1 MREIERVS
9 ERASE
14 RERVPTEHDLDLIH
28 LLFVK
33 PPRIAFI
40 KFVRLLVV
48 AKALLFLVPGICRHD
63 VHEDLRPRFALLDFG
78 LVMDLDLG
86 LLLVPTRRAYRPAI
100 KVELSVSLSFC
111 SFLAH
116 ERRRCVSSGLRPR
129 T

>member
-1 MREIERVS
+1 MHTRHTDK
-9 ERASE
+9 AY
-14 RERVPTEHDLDLIH
+14 TYTY

-63 VHEDLRPRFALLDFG
+63 VHEDLRPRFAFLDFG

-129 T
+129 I

>member
-1 MREIERVS
+1 MHTRHTDK
-9 ERASE
+9 AY
-14 RERVPTEHDLDLIH
+14 TCAY

-48 AKALLFLVPGICRHD
+48 AKALLFLLPGICRHD
-63 VHEDLRPRFALLDFG
+63 VHEDLRPRFAFLDYG
-78 LVMDLDLG
+78 LVTDLDLG
-86 LLLVPTRRAYRPAI
+86 LVLVPTRRACRPAI
-100 KVELSVSLSFC
+100 QVELSVSLSFC

>member
-1 MREIERVS
+1 MHTRHTDK
-9 ERASE
+9 AY
-14 RERVPTEHDLDLIH
+14 TYTY

-63 VHEDLRPRFALLDFG
+63 VHEYLRSRFALLDFG

-86 LLLVPTRRAYRPAI
+86 LVLVPTRRA
-100 KVELSVSLSFC
+100 
-111 SFLAH
+111 
-116 ERRRCVSSGLRPR
+116 
-129 T
+129 